1 MPDIKKNFFKR
12 RILITL
18 PNCLNFHHGPC
29 VRHALNFMSLHT
41 RAVVIVNIM
50 FQLVKKKLSLLEALA
65 DIQVPYSLRYY
76 YPLVHSYLAFILIF
90 MLSYLNIR
98 WYFSK
103 FRLYIIISLYS
114 FLKVF
119 FSKSIFSSFIFLF
132 CVHILH

>member
-76 YPLVHSYLAFILIF
+76 YPLVHNRYQVVPLVIYTTLIF
-90 MLSYLNIR
+90 CLHFN
-98 WYFSK
+98 
-103 FRLYIIISLYS
+103 LYAI
-114 FLKVF
+114 FVRF
-119 FSKSIFSSFIFLF
+119 FE
-132 CVHILH
+132 

>member
-29 VRHALNFMSLHT
+29 VRYALNLMSLYA
-41 RAVVIVNIM
+41 RAVVNFNIM

-90 MLSYLNIR
+90 MLSSCATSN
-98 WYFSK
+98 
-103 FRLYIIISLYS
+103 SLIL
-114 FLKVF
+114 F
-119 FSKSIFSSFIFLF
+119 IFSLF
-132 CVHILH
+132 E